1 RPAQHQ
7 PVPRRQLPPAAPP
20 MLVASSY
27 LECRFCGQPHV
38 PVAAAR
44 GTRLLCTRCGI
55 TLARRSLLGPQAPLA
70 FTFTALL
77 LAIPALLLPFATV
90 ETIAAPRGPGRIWTR
105 CAISCA
111 RASLLGPQAPLA
123 FTFTALL
130 LAIPALLLPFATVE
144 KIGAPRSTRVIDGAV
159 ALWDHGLPVLGT
171 TVALCGLLV
180 PLALGITL
188 LAGLAVR
195 RHAARTLAA
204 QRIVHALDA
213 WAMPE
218 VHVLAVLVS

>member
-55 TLARRSLLGPQAPLA
+55 TLARR
-70 FTFTALL
+70 
-77 LAIPALLLPFATV
+77 
-90 ETIAAPRGPGRIWTR
+90 
-105 CAISCA
+105 
-111 RASLLGPQAPLA
+111 SLLGPQAPLA

-218 VHVLAVLVS
+218 VHVLAVLVSFVRIEALADVEV

>member
-1 RPAQHQ
+1 
-7 PVPRRQLPPAAPP
+7 

-55 TLARRSLLGPQAPLA
+55 TLARR
-70 FTFTALL
+70 
-77 LAIPALLLPFATV
+77 
-90 ETIAAPRGPGRIWTR
+90 
-105 CAISCA
+105 
-111 RASLLGPQAPLA
+111 SLLGPQAPLA

-218 VHVLAVLVS
+218 VHVLAVLVSFVRIEALADVEVGPGFWCYTAMAVALVLASRGFRLEPLPQ